1 MVELQYIQRKNN
13 ILFKLVFGFTFPKTK
28 AKINLRPNDFPVF
41 LVEIIEK
48 NEVLRKPTFSVEVS
62 FSPHFLCYY
71 TVRAGKKNCLK
82 NNEDVPR
89 EVKTDQHL
97 TTSKRK
103 KRFKSYDLQI
113 IRFPSS
119 NYKKSIRI
127 VILCLEL

>member
-1 MVELQYIQRKNN
+1 MVELQFIQRKNS
-13 ILFKLVFGFTFPKTK
+13 ILFKLVFGFTFPKSK

-41 LVEIIEK
+41 LVSIFEK
-48 NEVLRKPTFSVEVS
+48 NKILGKPIFSVEVA
-62 FSPHFLCYY
+62 FSPIFFA
-71 TVRAGKKNCLK
+71 TRRKKKLK
-82 NNEDVPR
+82 KKQKDEDVPK

-97 TTSKRK
+97 TTSERK

-127 VILCLEL
+127 IILCLEL